1 MRVHTHYTK
10 NAALEGILTHCV
22 VWCLAAF
29 YGLSL
34 FNFHWIGSAWR
45 FLPPLYSLHSKE
57 VEKSFEFWC
66 PKKNCLEV
74 FQNRYLLITKNLKKK
89 SKGKEKILTLKTAPE
104 SKPEFD
110 LTKTNLNQL
119 IKRHLGKVELF
130 WEGHKNW
137 RNTKREISSNCGLL
151 RIYEL

>member
-1 MRVHTHYTK
+1 MITFLNYNVSSRLGVYKVYENWRNVQKNKYVCTYTK
-10 NAALEGILTHCV
+10 NAALEGIWTHCV

-74 FQNRYLLITKNLKKK
+74 FQNRYLFITKNSKKQWCE
-89 SKGKEKILTLKTAPE
+89 EKISTLKTAPE
-104 SKPEFD
+104 SKPEFV
-110 LTKTNLNQL
+110 LTA
-119 IKRHLGKVELF
+119 I
-130 WEGHKNW
+130 
-137 RNTKREISSNCGLL
+137 
-151 RIYEL
+151 

>member
-1 MRVHTHYTK
+1 MFELFGICLLTSMANIDQILTNCSRSVSGWFFFYFRGLKPCAHIFKHNVSSRLGVYKVYENWRNVPKNKYVCTYTR
-10 NAALEGILTHCV
+10 NAALEGIWTHCV

-66 PKKNCLEV
+66 PKKNSLEV
-74 FQNRYLLITKNLKKK
+74 F
-89 SKGKEKILTLKTAPE
+89 
-104 SKPEFD
+104 
-110 LTKTNLNQL
+110 
-119 IKRHLGKVELF
+119 
-130 WEGHKNW
+130 
-137 RNTKREISSNCGLL
+137 
-151 RIYEL
+151 

>member
-1 MRVHTHYTK
+1 MLNRDLRVWSNRTQHSILRQSIMHEKWGWIGCVVYHYSFIHVLFSSHIFQHNVLSLVQWVCIKCLKIEEMSRKTNMYTK
-10 NAALEGILTHCV
+10 NAALEGIWTHCV

-66 PKKNCLEV
+66 P
-74 FQNRYLLITKNLKKK
+74 T
-89 SKGKEKILTLKTAPE
+89 
-104 SKPEFD
+104 
-110 LTKTNLNQL
+110 
-119 IKRHLGKVELF
+119 
-130 WEGHKNW
+130 
-137 RNTKREISSNCGLL
+137 
-151 RIYEL
+151 